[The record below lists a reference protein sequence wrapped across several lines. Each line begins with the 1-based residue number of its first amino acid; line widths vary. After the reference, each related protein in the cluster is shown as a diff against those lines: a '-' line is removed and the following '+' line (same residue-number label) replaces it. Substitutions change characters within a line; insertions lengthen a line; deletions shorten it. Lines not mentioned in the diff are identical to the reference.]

1 MTTCLGAWRSN
12 SRSASRRRAASRL
25 ASRRSAR
32 PMRPAAGAR
41 RRVPARARRS
51 VRPTLPAGTRLRAR
65 ACARRR
71 GQRRRPCP
79 RFPERRRSRP
89 LGHRG
94 ALHLDRRP
102 HRRRYPAIPRP
113 RPSLRRRRGPRADR
127 RRCLHGNLR
136 GDRRLRHPPNRRR
149 ARLPSHRR
157 GRRRSP
163 RRARPHV
170 PRGSRRGGRRLHP
183 ACARPQILHRSRQ
196 RARRRFMATR

>member
-1 MTTCLGAWRSN
+1 M
-12 SRSASRRRAASRL
+12 SRL

-41 RRVPARARRS
+41 RRVPARARHL
-51 VRPTLPAGTRLRAR
+51 VRPMRPVGAQRRAPARPQRRSQRRCPAD
-65 ACARRR
+65 ARRLSPR
-71 GQRRRPCP
+71 PRRCRDQRRRLALARRPSP

-102 HRRRYPAIPRP
+102 HRLPYPATPRP
-113 RPSLRRRRGPRADR
+113 CPSLRRRRGPRADR

-136 GDRRLRHPPNRRR
+136 GDRRLGHPPNRRR
-149 ARLPSHRR
+149 ARLPSHRP

-183 ACARPQILHRSRQ
+183 ACAR
-196 RARRRFMATR
+196 RRFMATR